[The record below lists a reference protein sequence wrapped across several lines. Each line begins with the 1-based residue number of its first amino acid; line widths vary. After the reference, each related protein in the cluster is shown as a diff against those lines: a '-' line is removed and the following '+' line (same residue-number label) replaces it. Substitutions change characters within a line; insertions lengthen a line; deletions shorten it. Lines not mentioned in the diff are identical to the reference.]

1 MLMQM
6 MADGGEEGDDDME
19 GMETGGMMEGA
30 DVVELS
36 AGEME
41 AVERVSFIVYG
52 VHLYCSVNFDVSASF
67 FRISIAVYNID
78 LLWLKNFF

>member
-1 MLMQM
+1 MQM

-41 AVERVSFIVYG
+41 AVERLEALGFSKDACIEAFMA
-52 VHLYCSVNFDVSASF
+52 CD
-67 FRISIAVYNID
+67 
-78 LLWLKNFF
+78 KNEMLAANYLFENGGG